1 MAEIVEGNK
10 NMLKI
15 IVFKLL
21 DEEYGLD
28 VQQVHSIERM
38 QHITRVHDT
47 PAYVRGVI
55 NLRGVIHPIIDLR
68 TRFNLPQADYT
79 ESTRIIIVSV
89 QEMEVG
95 LIVDEANDVLDVSY
109 SQIEP
114 PPEVVG
120 GIEAKYIRGVVKL
133 AHRLCTLLD
142 LEEVLSREELNQKET
157 IEG

>member
-1 MAEIVEGNK
+1 MAEMVEADK

-28 VQQVHSIERM
+28 VQQVQSIERL

-47 PAYVRGVI
+47 PPYVRGVI

-68 TRFNLPQADYT
+68 TRFNLPQAEYT
-79 ESTRIIIVSV
+79 DSTRIIIVSV

-95 LIVDEANDVLDVSY
+95 LIVDEANDVLDVSFA
-109 SQIEP
+109 QIEP

-133 AHRLCTLLD
+133 DNRLCTLLD
-142 LEEVLSREELNQKET
+142 LEEVLSREEFNQKET